1 MTIDARP
8 SALLAAAGT
17 GIQVGA
23 AMVATRFAVDQAG
36 PGSLAFLRYVVGV
49 LCLLPF
55 VLAMKRQPFATR
67 DLAPM
72 AALGIVQFGVLIA
85 LLNYALQHIPS
96 ARAALIF
103 ATFPLQTMLLSAL
116 IGRERLGA
124 ARVAGVALSFAG
136 VAVALAGDAFGAETR
151 GSHWLGTLAA
161 FGSAS
166 CGAACSVL
174 YRPYVARYPT
184 LQVSAFAMFAAV
196 LFLALLAANEGFFL
210 ATPRFTTSG
219 WIAVL
224 FIGFS
229 SGIGYFLWLYAL
241 GNAAPTL
248 ATMFMSLSPVTA
260 AIGGA
265 LMLGEPV
272 SMAAVAGLLC
282 VIAGLWL
289 ALRPG

>member
-1 MTIDARP
+1 MTGDARP
-8 SALLAAAGT
+8 SALAAAAAT
-17 GIQVGA
+17 GVQVGA

-55 VLAMKRQPFATR
+55 VLTMKRQPFAAR

-72 AALGIVQFGVLIA
+72 AVLGIVQFGVLIA
-85 LLNYALQHIPS
+85 LLNYALLHVPS
-96 ARAALIF
+96 ARVALIF
-103 ATFPLQTMLLSAL
+103 ATFPPQTMLLSTL
-116 IGRERLGA
+116 IGRERLGTA
-124 ARVAGVALSFAG
+124 KVAGVALSFAG
-136 VAVALAGDAFGAETR
+136 VALALAGDAFGAEAS
-151 GSHWLGTLAA
+151 GGHWLGTLAA
-161 FGSAS
+161 FGAAS
-166 CGAACSVL
+166 CGAICSVL

-196 LFLALLAANEGFFL
+196 LF
-210 ATPRFTTSG
+210 
-219 WIAVL
+219 
-224 FIGFS
+224 IGFS

-241 GNAAPTL
+241 GNAPPTL

-272 SMAAVAGLLC
+272 SMAAAAGLAC

-289 ALRPG
+289 ALRVG